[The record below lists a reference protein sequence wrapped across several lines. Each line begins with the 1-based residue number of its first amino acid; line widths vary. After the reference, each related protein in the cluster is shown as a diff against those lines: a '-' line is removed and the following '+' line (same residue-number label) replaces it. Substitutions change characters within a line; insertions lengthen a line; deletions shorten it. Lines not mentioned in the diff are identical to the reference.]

1 VTRHDLLLPRHHRG
15 LTRARFGALLR
26 VWQPWSYAGLRLFE
40 RSVPFIAQNMRT
52 ARTSASTAKPI
63 A

>member
-40 RSVPFIAQNMRT
+40 RSVPFIAQNR
-52 ARTSASTAKPI
+52 ATAKI
-63 A
+63 SGAKVKTTG

>member
-1 VTRHDLLLPRHHRG
+1 MTRHDLLLPRHHRG

-40 RSVPFIAQNMRT
+40 RSVPFIAQNAVKQTKAAT
-52 ARTSASTAKPI
+52 AAAV
-63 A
+63 